1 MGNTWRF
8 CGKTMEEQWE
18 QVTWTFGKRL
28 EIGTDVRYWHATSQL
43 QDLASCEEKLYSVL
57 LVYYSLFIT
66 TFCISISE
74 INQ

>member
-1 MGNTWRF
+1 
-8 CGKTMEEQWE
+8 MEEQWE